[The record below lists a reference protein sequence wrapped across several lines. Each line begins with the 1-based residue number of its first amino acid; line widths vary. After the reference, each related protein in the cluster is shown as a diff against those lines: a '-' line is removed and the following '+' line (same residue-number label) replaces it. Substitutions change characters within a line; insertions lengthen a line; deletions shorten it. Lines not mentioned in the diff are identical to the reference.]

1 MRLPDRRTPT
11 RMARVG
17 DLRPLAA
24 LLSHNRPGIVAAL
37 PYRQ

>member
-17 DLRPLAA
+17 DL